1 MASVSVSVSA
11 SARGPVIC
19 DLCVIFV
26 LGTLYHVFGQHSSS
40 MPRARI
46 LISQP
51 EQTTRTPGTHATPTS
66 LLSLPDPAHSKFRL
80 FFFCFWIFSGEPGQT
95 VFDEHFLIYDKGF
108 LKIGKC

>member
-1 MASVSVSVSA
+1 
-11 SARGPVIC
+11 
-19 DLCVIFV
+19 
-26 LGTLYHVFGQHSSS
+26 

-51 EQTTRTPGTHATPTS
+51 EQTTRTPEAHMPR
-66 LLSLPDPAHSKFRL
+66 LPAYQPIALWPRPPQFRL
-80 FFFCFWIFSGEPGQT
+80 PFFLFWISSGEPGQT